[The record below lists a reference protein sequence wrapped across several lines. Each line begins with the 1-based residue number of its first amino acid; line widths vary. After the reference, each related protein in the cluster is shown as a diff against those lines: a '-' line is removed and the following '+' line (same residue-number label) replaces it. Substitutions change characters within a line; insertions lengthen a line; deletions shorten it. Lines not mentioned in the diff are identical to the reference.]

1 MKGKVLVFIILML
14 LPATAALEKEF
25 CDGCIKKD
33 LCYTERIQ
41 LESEIGRVYCSKN
54 GEFLPVKSIGKVC
67 KDDAECASFFCKG
80 VCTTPKNKE
89 NFSRNILFVPL
100 GVATIIGIGIIFS
113 RHLKTKQGVKNERK
127 AEASQQQKRKHIR
140 IDYTKR
146 NSAIENKVER
156 SLGELQDVLKKR
168 R

>member
-1 MKGKVLVFIILML
+1 M
-14 LPATAALEKEF
+14 
-25 CDGCIKKD
+25 
-33 LCYTERIQ
+33 
-41 LESEIGRVYCSKN
+41 
-54 GEFLPVKSIGKVC
+54 
-67 KDDAECASFFCKG
+67 
-80 VCTTPKNKE
+80 
-89 NFSRNILFVPL
+89 